1 MPTNKSN
8 RMLSKAAVT
17 LLLTATAVELFAKG
31 GGQPPSPE
39 KSENWLMILM
49 VFVAVVLLLV
59 IWGLGQILLLFNR
72 QLIEKRKGQSLPAVL
87 LTAGLTGLAESV
99 FAQSEAAVAAPKSID
114 FGGLS
119 ELEFYAL
126 ASVIGIEVFVILFL
140 SFLAR
145 RTYRELTGLADKV
158 VSAPDWSL
166 RLKEWWSGLDKK
178 VFTRAVPV
186 EKEADVLLD
195 HDYDGIR
202 ELDNALPPW
211 WKWGFYVSVVA
222 AVVYMFYFHVLGI
235 GMDPEQEYRAELAE
249 GKRLEEQYMARTKNV
264 VDENNVT
271 LADADG
277 IAAGKALYSQSCVAC
292 HASDGGGGIG
302 PNLTDDNWIHGGA
315 MNDIYKTIKIGY
327 PEKGMQAW
335 NTVYSP
341 VQMKNIASYIRTLHG
356 TKPVNPKEPQ
366 GEPYREAVAAGMTAE
381 GGAPK
386 P

>member
-1 MPTNKSN
+1 
-8 RMLSKAAVT
+8 
-17 LLLTATAVELFAKG
+17 
-31 GGQPPSPE
+31 
-39 KSENWLMILM
+39 
-49 VFVAVVLLLV
+49 
-59 IWGLGQILLLFNR
+59 
-72 QLIEKRKGQSLPAVL
+72 
-87 LTAGLTGLAESV
+87 
-99 FAQSEAAVAAPKSID
+99 
-114 FGGLS
+114 
-119 ELEFYAL
+119 
-126 ASVIGIEVFVILFL
+126 
-140 SFLAR
+140 
-145 RTYRELTGLADKV
+145 
-158 VSAPDWSL
+158 
-166 RLKEWWSGLDKK
+166 
-178 VFTRAVPV
+178 
-186 EKEADVLLD
+186 
-195 HDYDGIR
+195 
-202 ELDNALPPW
+202 
-211 WKWGFYVSVVA
+211 
-222 AVVYMFYFHVLGI
+222 
-235 GMDPEQEYRAELAE
+235 MDPEQEYRAELAE

-277 IAAGKALYSQSCVAC
+277 IAAGKALFSQSCVAC

-302 PNLTDDNWIHGGA
+302 PNLTDDNWIHGGT

>member
-1 MPTNKSN
+1 MPTLKTN
-8 RMLSKAAVT
+8 RIPAAAAT
-17 LLLTATAVELFAKG
+17 SLLLILSVTDLFAKG
-31 GGQPPSPE
+31 GGQPPSPG

-59 IWGLGQILLLFNR
+59 IWGLGQTLLLFNR
-72 QLIEKRKGQSLPAVL
+72 QLLEKQKGKTLSTVL
-87 LTAGLTGLAESV
+87 LTAGLLGIAEVV
-99 FAQSEAAVAAPKSID
+99 FAQTDAAAAAPKAVN

-126 ASVIGIEVFVILFL
+126 ASVIGLEVAVILFL
-140 SFLAR
+140 AFMAR
-145 RTYRELTGLADKV
+145 RSYRELMGLADRERT
-158 VSAPDWSL
+158 APDWSL
-166 RLKEWWSGLDKK
+166 RLSQWWSGLDKK

-211 WKWGFYVSVVA
+211 WKWGFYVSIVA
-222 AVVYMFYFHVLGI
+222 GVVYMFYFHVLGI
-235 GMDPEQEYRAELAE
+235 GPDPEQEYRAELAE
-249 GKRLEEQYMARTKNV
+249 GKRLEEQYMARTKNL

-277 IAAGKALYSQSCVAC
+277 IAAGKALYTQSCVAC
-292 HASDGGGGIG
+292 HAGDGGGGIG

-341 VQMKNIASYIRTLHG
+341 VQMKNIASYIKTLHG
-356 TKPVNPKEPQ
+356 TKPANPKEPQ
-366 GEPYREAVAAGMTAE
+366 GEPHLEAAPTAAT
-381 GGAPK
+381 GGGTTPK

>member
-8 RMLSKAAVT
+8 RMLSRAAVT

-72 QLIEKRKGQSLPAVL
+72 QLIEKRKGQSLPAVI
-87 LTAGLTGLAESV
+87 LTAGLMGLAESV
-99 FAQSEAAVAAPKSID
+99 SAQIQAAATAPRAIV

-140 SFLAR
+140 AFLAR

-222 AVVYMFYFHVLGI
+222 AVVYMFYFHVMGI